1 MESKCS
7 NVQSAK
13 DSYSLKEEAAANTG
27 EASSFSLISISQP
40 VMPPVKIF
48 ISGFQ
53 IEAKMPLRPKAQHCF
68 QAPQHRFGGFPGYRA

>member
-68 QAPQHRFGGFPGYRA
+68 QAPQHRYGGFPGNRA